1 MDVFSFEKRSA
12 VMASIRSGDTR
23 CEWIVR
29 RFLFSHGYRYR
40 IHDKR
45 LVGKP
50 DIVLPK
56 YRTVIFVHGCFWHGH
71 SSCRYGRESRT
82 NLRFW
87 REKMLKNSL
96 RDARVTES
104 LRRLGWRVIV
114 LWECE
119 LRSKQ
124 LREATLEGLL
134 CEIQSI

>member
-71 SSCRYGRESRT
+71 NGCQRATRPKTNRE
-82 NLRFW
+82 FW
-87 REKMLKNSL
+87 EKKITGNIERDKRCIRSL
-96 RDARVTES
+96 RQDGWSVLVVWQCQTKDIN
-104 LRRLGWRVIV
+104 LLQKRLSRFIM
-114 LWECE
+114 
-119 LRSKQ
+119 R
-124 LREATLEGLL
+124 
-134 CEIQSI
+134 